1 MSAEQHRGTAD
12 DLAPD
17 TDSLAEERDET
28 PGGGTAGR
36 EPSPVRPMTRRPVLA
51 AAAVGGVA
59 LVAGAVLLTGTG
71 SHRDPASRTASA
83 SGDGRSSTNV
93 ESVSSSDDL
102 KHLYT
107 GPGPELVG
115 PEKPDGSGPGAVV
128 VLAPHYFSFG
138 GYEDRYPG
146 EVKTHSLALSMDQ
159 AGILSLVGERGPMW
173 STRTRA
179 PGGHT
184 AFQRDGNLVVYD
196 RDDNPVWASG
206 TYGHPGARLV
216 LQSDKNL
223 VIYARDGHPLWA
235 TGTDNWHPPKLP
247 VF

>member
-1 MSAEQHRGTAD
+1 MSAEQHPSTAD

-17 TDSLAEERDET
+17 AVALVEERNEP
-28 PGGGTAGR
+28 PGDGAGR
-36 EPSPVRPMTRRPVLA
+36 EPSPVRPMTKRPVLA

-59 LVAGAVLLTGTG
+59 LVAGAILLAGTG
-71 SHRDPASRTASA
+71 AHRDTANRTASA
-83 SGDGRSSTNV
+83 SGGARSSTSV

-102 KHLYT
+102 KHLYL
-107 GPGPELVG
+107 GPGPQLAG
-115 PEKPDGSGPGAVV
+115 PESPDGSGPGAVV
-128 VLAPHYFSFG
+128 VLAPHNFSFG
-138 GYEDRYPG
+138 GYGDRYPG
-146 EVKTHSLALSMDQ
+146 EVKTNSLALSMDQ
-159 AGILSLVGERGPMW
+159 AGILSLVGDRGPMW

-184 AFQRDGNLVVYD
+184 VFQRDGDLVVYD

-206 TYGHPGARLV
+206 TDGHPGARLV

-235 TGTDNWHPPKLP
+235 TGTDNWKPPKLP
-247 VF
+247 DF